1 MCHLFL
7 TLQVSILCDAKYLR
21 DGPFAKLPEL
31 SRVRPLW
38 RGAFHPWCGPR
49 LAVRDASARG
59 ANVMTR
65 TKVVSAG
72 RPGEL
77 WNVRPGLRRM
87 AGSVTRSHGC
97 RSTPEVLARR
107 EIPARAVPWRFR
119 FGDSGVKRNSLHLSG
134 DRFRHNGPRYAGT
147 WPSRDGQARRETDFG
162 HVRNVRRDPCCG
174 RPRCGFHVPRQAAI
188 NNGAVLR
195 EPVFPHNIF
204 AAGYACSSTP

>member
-1 MCHLFL
+1 MARRLPSLVRAPAGCPRCVRTWSECHDAN
-7 TLQVSILCDAKYLR
+7 QGRVSRA
-21 DGPFAKLPEL
+21 P
-31 SRVRPLW
+31 
-38 RGAFHPWCGPR
+38 RGALECP
-49 LAVRDASARG
+49 S
-59 ANVMTR
+59 
-65 TKVVSAG
+65 
-72 RPGEL
+72 
-77 WNVRPGLRRM
+77 GLRRM

-147 WPSRDGQARRETDFG
+147 WPSRDGQARRETDCG

-188 NNGAVLR
+188 DNGTVLR